1 MNVHGSTE
9 AQVLCTTSTH
19 WVVGVCGKCDSW
31 KHLLM
36 LPYLRL
42 DSYYSQD
49 TVTARVKTGSGS
61 DGQDCQWQRWSRL
74 AVAGWQRGSR
84 LALAVMVKIG
94 SGRDGQDW
102 QWQRWPKLEVDKTCR
117 ATQ

>member
-19 WVVGVCGKCDSW
+19 WVVGVCGMCDSW

-42 DSYYSQD
+42 DWSIDATRFFWDSHWLEIWSNHFFPSMGPNGGSVATDSGKLYCQSIYSGC
-49 TVTARVKTGSGS
+49 RPCPGSAIS
-61 DGQDCQWQRWSRL
+61 
-74 AVAGWQRGSR
+74 
-84 LALAVMVKIG
+84 
-94 SGRDGQDW
+94 SG
-102 QWQRWPKLEVDKTCR
+102 PYK
-117 ATQ
+117 